1 MSFKI
6 ITKQLAKKLPI
17 DHELNKEI
25 VCDTRSYEAINSILK
40 LIPLTMIQVYD
51 STFTPHY
58 KRGSIIPVS
67 DHINRTGQ
75 NPLIDNGNSKQIE
88 FIDISNLYHYHSE
101 KNSITTDCCGEA
113 LNKAYI
119 YPSHYLCNFAIVA
132 RSMGIKKIQAFLYN
146 IYTKYSG

>member
-6 ITKQLAKKLPI
+6 ITKQLAKKLSI
-17 DHELNKEI
+17 DNELNKETI
-25 VCDTRSYEAINSILK
+25 CDTHSYEEIHSILK
-40 LIPLTMIQVYD
+40 LIPSTMIQVYD

-75 NPLIDNGNSKQIE
+75 NPLINNGNSKQIE
-88 FIDISNLYHYHSE
+88 FIDISNLYHRY
-101 KNSITTDCCGEA
+101 KNGITTDCCGEV

-132 RSMGIKKIQAFLYN
+132 RSMGIKKIKAFLYN

>member
-17 DHELNKEI
+17 DHELNKETI
-25 VCDTRSYEAINSILK
+25 CDTRSYEEINSILI
-40 LIPLTMIQVYD
+40 LIPSTMIKVYD

-75 NPLIDNGNSKQIE
+75 NPLVGNSTSKKVE
-88 FIDISNLYHYHSE
+88 FICNRFTTWFTF
-101 KNSITTDCCGEA
+101 KSI
-113 LNKAYI
+113 
-119 YPSHYLCNFAIVA
+119 
-132 RSMGIKKIQAFLYN
+132 
-146 IYTKYSG
+146 

>member
-6 ITKQLAKKLPI
+6 ITKQLSKKLPI
-17 DHELNKEI
+17 DHELNKKTI
-25 VCDTRSYEAINSILK
+25 CNTRSYEEIHSILK
-40 LIPLTMIQVYD
+40 LIHPTMIQIYD
-51 STFTPHY
+51 STLTPRY

-75 NPLIDNGNSKQIE
+75 NPLVGNSTSKKVE
-88 FIDISNLYHYHSE
+88 FIDISNLYHRY
-101 KNSITTDCCGEA
+101 KNGITTDCCGEA

-146 IYTKYSG
+146 IYIKI

>member
-17 DHELNKEI
+17 DHELNKETI
-25 VCDTRSYEAINSILK
+25 CDTRSYEEMHSILK
-40 LIPLTMIQVYD
+40 LIPPTMIQVYD
-51 STFTPHY
+51 STFTSRY

-88 FIDISNLYHYHSE
+88 FIDISNLYHSD
-101 KNSITTDCCGEA
+101 KNRITTDCCGEA

-132 RSMGIKKIQAFLYN
+132 RSKGIKKIQAFLYN
-146 IYTKYSG
+146 IYTKI

>member
-17 DHELNKEI
+17 DHELHKEKI
-25 VCDTRSYEAINSILK
+25 CDTRSYEEIHSILQ
-40 LIPLTMIQVYD
+40 LISSKRIQVYD
-51 STFTPHY
+51 STFTPHF

-67 DHINRTGQ
+67 DHINRTGK

-88 FIDISNLYHYHSE
+88 FIDISNFYHSD
-101 KNSITTDCCGEA
+101 KNGITTDCCGEV
-113 LNKAYI
+113 LDKAYI

-146 IYTKYSG
+146 IYTKI

>member
-1 MSFKI
+1 MSVKI

-17 DHELNKEI
+17 DHDLNKETI
-25 VCDTRSYEAINSILK
+25 CDPQFYEELHSILK
-40 LIPLTMIQVYD
+40 LIPSTMIKVYD

-75 NPLIDNGNSKQIE
+75 NPLIGAGIGKQIK
-88 FIDISNLYHYHSE
+88 FIDISNPYHGY
-101 KNSITTDCCGEA
+101 KNGITTNCCGEA

-132 RSMGIKKIQAFLYN
+132 RSKGIKKIQAFLYN
-146 IYTKYSG
+146 IYTKI

>member
-17 DHELNKEI
+17 DHELHKEKI
-25 VCDTRSYEAINSILK
+25 CDTRSYEEIHSILK
-40 LIPLTMIQVYD
+40 LIPSTMIQVYD
-51 STFTPHY
+51 STFTPYY
-58 KRGSIIPVS
+58 KRGRIIPVS

-75 NPLIDNGNSKQIE
+75 NPLIGNSTSKKVE
-88 FIDISNLYHYHSE
+88 FIDISNLYHGD
-101 KNSITTDCCGEA
+101 KNGITTDCCGEA

-119 YPSHYLCNFAIVA
+119 YPSHHLCNFALVA

-146 IYTKYSG
+146 IYIKI

>member
-1 MSFKI
+1 MSYKI

-17 DHELNKEI
+17 DHDLNKEAI
-25 VCDTRSYEAINSILK
+25 CDARSYKELHSILK
-40 LIPLTMIQVYD
+40 LIPSTMIQVYD

-58 KRGSIIPVS
+58 KGGSIIPVS

-75 NPLIDNGNSKQIE
+75 NPLIGAGIGKQIK
-88 FIDISNLYHYHSE
+88 FIDISNPYHSD
-101 KNSITTDCCGEA
+101 KNGTTTDCCGEA

-132 RSMGIKKIQAFLYN
+132 GSMGIKKIQAFLYN
-146 IYTKYSG
+146 IYTNI

>member
-1 MSFKI
+1 
-6 ITKQLAKKLPI
+6 
-17 DHELNKEI
+17 
-25 VCDTRSYEAINSILK
+25 
-40 LIPLTMIQVYD
+40 MIQIYD

-75 NPLIDNGNSKQIE
+75 NPLIGNSTSKKVE
-88 FIDISNLYHYHSE
+88 FIDISNLYHSD
-101 KNSITTDCCGEA
+101 KNGITTDCCGEA

-119 YPSHYLCNFAIVA
+119 YPSHHLCNFALVA

-146 IYTKYSG
+146 IYTKI

>member
-1 MSFKI
+1 MNFKI
-6 ITKQLAKKLPI
+6 VTKQLAKQLPI
-17 DHELNKEI
+17 DHELNKETI
-25 VCDTRSYEAINSILK
+25 CNPRTYNEIHSILK
-40 LIPLTMIQVYD
+40 LIPPTMIQIYD

-75 NPLIDNGNSKQIE
+75 NPLVGNSTSKKVE
-88 FIDISNLYHYHSE
+88 FIDISNLYHSD
-101 KNSITTDCCGEA
+101 KNGITTDCCGEA

-119 YPSHYLCNFAIVA
+119 YPSHHLCNFALVA

-146 IYTKYSG
+146 IYTKI

>member
-17 DHELNKEI
+17 DHELNKEKI
-25 VCDTRSYEAINSILK
+25 CDTRSYEEIHSILK
-40 LIPLTMIQVYD
+40 LIPSTMIQVYD

-88 FIDISNLYHYHSE
+88 FIDISNLYHRD
-101 KNSITTDCCGEA
+101 KNGITTDCCGEA
-113 LNKAYI
+113 LDKAYI

-132 RSMGIKKIQAFLYN
+132 RLMGIKKIQAFLYN
-146 IYTKYSG
+146 IYTKI

>member
-1 MSFKI
+1 
-6 ITKQLAKKLPI
+6 
-17 DHELNKEI
+17 
-25 VCDTRSYEAINSILK
+25 
-40 LIPLTMIQVYD
+40 MIQVYD

-58 KRGSIIPVS
+58 TRGSIIPVS

-88 FIDISNLYHYHSE
+88 FIDISNLYHND
-101 KNSITTDCCGEA
+101 KNGITTDCCGEV
-113 LNKAYI
+113 LNKVYI

-146 IYTKYSG
+146 IYTKI

>member
-6 ITKQLAKKLPI
+6 ITKQLSQKLPI
-17 DHELNKEI
+17 DHELNKKTI
-25 VCDTRSYEAINSILK
+25 CDTRSYEEIHSILK
-40 LIPLTMIQVYD
+40 LIPSTMIQVSA

-75 NPLIDNGNSKQIE
+75 NPLVGNSTSKKVE
-88 FIDISNLYHYHSE
+88 FIDISNLYHSD
-101 KNSITTDCCGEA
+101 KNGITTDCCGEA

-119 YPSHYLCNFAIVA
+119 YPSHHLCNFTLVA

-146 IYTKYSG
+146 IYTKI

>member
-17 DHELNKEI
+17 DHELNKETI
-25 VCDTRSYEAINSILK
+25 CDTRSYEAINSILK

-51 STFTPHY
+51 STFTPRH
-58 KRGSIIPVS
+58 KGGSIIPIS
-67 DHINRTGQ
+67 DHINRTGK
-75 NPLIDNGNSKQIE
+75 NPLIYNGNSKQIE
-88 FIDISNLYHYHSE
+88 FFDISNLYHGD
-101 KNSITTDCCGEA
+101 KNGITTDCCGEV

-146 IYTKYSG
+146 IYTKT

>member
-17 DHELNKEI
+17 DHELHKEKI
-25 VCDTRSYEAINSILK
+25 CDTRSYEEIHSILK
-40 LIPLTMIQVYD
+40 LIPSTMIQVYD

-67 DHINRTGQ
+67 DHINCTGN
-75 NPLIDNGNSKQIE
+75 NPLIDNGNSKQIK
-88 FIDISNLYHYHSE
+88 FIDISNLYHHD
-101 KNSITTDCCGEA
+101 KNGITTHCCGEA

-119 YPSHYLCNFAIVA
+119 YPSHYLCNLAIVA

-146 IYTKYSG
+146 IYTKI